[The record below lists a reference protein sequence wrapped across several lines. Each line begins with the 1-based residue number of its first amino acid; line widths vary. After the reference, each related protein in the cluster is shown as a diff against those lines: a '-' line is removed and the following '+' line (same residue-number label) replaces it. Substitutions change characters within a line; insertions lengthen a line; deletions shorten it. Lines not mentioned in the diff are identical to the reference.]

1 MIEDNRT
8 YYECEYCGK
17 VSQSYEEIEECEKTC
32 KSISAELEKIIE
44 SCNKLNKLGCT
55 IELREFPYYDNNKLD
70 LAAKRRLEKEYN
82 LAFKADKPIYVDEIG
97 AIPISIKTTGLE
109 D

>member
-1 MIEDNRT
+1 MIESNKT

-17 VSQSYEEIEECEKTC
+17 VSDKYEEIQECEKIC
-32 KSISAELEKIIE
+32 ESISTELETIIE

-70 LAAKRRLEKEYN
+70 LAFARRISRDYKLVFKENEN
-82 LAFKADKPIYVDEIG
+82 LAINLCGIPERKDKVKE
-97 AIPISIKTTGLE
+97 
-109 D
+109 